1 MITLAMINTDSN
13 KHGEQ
18 VEQLVKHKRA
28 RERRRFQMI
37 SLVAESENLKLTD
50 VVSYY
55 KEIRE
60 MDSGREKEKKG
71 KIGQKRIL
79 RMNLERKR
87 FSQSS
92 MQLLY
97 LSQINNLRCFLVVT
111 GH

>member
-1 MITLAMINTDSN
+1 
-13 KHGEQ
+13 
-18 VEQLVKHKRA
+18 
-28 RERRRFQMI
+28 MI
-37 SLVAESENLKLTD
+37 SLVTESENLKLTNVISD
-50 VVSYY
+50 Y

-60 MDSGREKEKKG
+60 MDSGMEKEKKG

-92 MQLLY
+92 MQLLC
-97 LSQINNLRCFLVVT
+97 LSQINNLRYFLVVT